1 LEVIAM
7 AITKTL
13 GNNWYHVLGVAF
25 LICALTLVGGV
36 SCQQAEEGIEGTM
49 EEGVPTLEEGKIA
62 FEGTVK
68 VALGKYMFVPEAQGF
83 DIVVD
88 GSVDGGDITS
98 LIGKEVKGEGEF
110 PPDTPWILFATSL
123 EVKDESGNFRNVFTG
138 TVGSTEGLDLLTLQ
152 AREEYVMPEE
162 LAYNKNDV
170 WEGIEKLKVMGT
182 LQQEGET
189 TRILVVDD
197 EGKEIGRVVVDSV
210 SDAANYYLRKLRLF
224 EDFGFYLSVKET
236 VVWNVRRR
244 TRDLF
249 HADLIFVGLY

>member
-1 LEVIAM
+1 M

-25 LICALTLVGGV
+25 LICTLTLVGGV
-36 SCQQAEEGIEGTM
+36 SCQQAEEGIV
-49 EEGVPTLEEGKIA
+49 EEVGPTLEEGKIA

-88 GSVDGGDITS
+88 GTVDGGGLTS
-98 LIGKEVKGEGEF
+98 LIGKEIKGEGEF
-110 PPDTPWILFATSL
+110 PPETPWILFATKL
-123 EVKDESGNFRNVFTG
+123 EVKDDSGSFRNVFTG
-138 TVGSTEGLDLLTLQ
+138 TVGSAQGLDLLTLQ
-152 AREEYVMPEE
+152 ARDEYVMPEE

-170 WEGIEKLKVMGT
+170 WEGIEKLKVKGT

-189 TRILVVDD
+189 TRILVLDD
-197 EGKEIGRVVVDSV
+197 EGNQIGRVVVDSI
-210 SDAANYYLRKLRLF
+210 SDAAQYYLQKLRLF
-224 EDFGFYLSVKET
+224 EEFGFYLSVKET
-236 VVWNVRRR
+236 IPWNVRRR
-244 TRDLF
+244 TRDMF

>member
-1 LEVIAM
+1 M

-36 SCQQAEEGIEGTM
+36 SCQQAEEDIV
-49 EEGVPTLEEGKIA
+49 EEAGPTLEEGKVA

-88 GSVDGGDITS
+88 GTVDGGGLTS

-110 PPDTPWILFATSL
+110 PPETPWIMFATKL
-123 EVKDESGNFRNVFTG
+123 EVKDDSGNFRNVFTG
-138 TVGSTEGLDLLTLQ
+138 TVGSAAGLDLLTLQ
-152 AREEYVMPEE
+152 ARDEYVMPEE

-170 WEGIEKLKVMGT
+170 WEGIEKLKVKGK

-189 TRILVVDD
+189 TRILVLDD
-197 EGKEIGRVVVDSV
+197 EDNQIGRVVVDSV
-210 SDAANYYLRKLRLF
+210 SDAAQYYLQKLRLF
-224 EDFGFYLSVKET
+224 EEFGFYLSVKET
-236 VVWNVRRR
+236 VPWNVRRR
-244 TRDLF
+244 TRDMF